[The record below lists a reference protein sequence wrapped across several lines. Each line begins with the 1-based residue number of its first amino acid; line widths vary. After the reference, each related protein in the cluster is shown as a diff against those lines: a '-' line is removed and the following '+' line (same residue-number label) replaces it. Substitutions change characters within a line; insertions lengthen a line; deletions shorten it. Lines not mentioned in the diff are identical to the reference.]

1 MVKLRTVA
9 PLVFPNPIVRKEY
22 LAHNAF
28 SGSVR
33 DPVPM
38 RSRVGQGGVMNIGQP
53 IRELEVEPLLYPAA
67 MPEPPAEP
75 NLEPGPASVPT
86 EQPA

>member
-1 MVKLRTVA
+1 
-9 PLVFPNPIVRKEY
+9 
-22 LAHNAF
+22 
-28 SGSVR
+28 
-33 DPVPM
+33 
-38 RSRVGQGGVMNIGQP
+38 MNIGQP

-75 NLEPGPASVPT
+75 YLEPGPASVPT